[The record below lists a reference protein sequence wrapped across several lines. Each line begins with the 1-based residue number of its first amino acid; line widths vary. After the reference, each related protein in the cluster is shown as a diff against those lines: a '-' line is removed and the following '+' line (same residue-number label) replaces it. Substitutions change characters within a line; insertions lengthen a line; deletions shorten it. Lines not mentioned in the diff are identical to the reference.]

1 MKKTF
6 TINISGIIFHIDED
20 AFDKLSIYLERIKGG
35 FSKSEGKDE
44 IIADIELRIAEMLQ
58 GKINESKQVITIEDI
73 NDVIAVMGE
82 PEQIGAANG
91 ADTKDTKSIFE
102 KKMHKR
108 LYRDPDNKVLGGV
121 CGGIGAYFNID
132 PVWIRVAFVIALFVF
147 GSGSLLYIILW
158 IIIPKATTTAER
170 LEMRGEPVTISNIEK
185 SIHEEIDGL
194 KKSINNLKDEAK
206 SAYTKDFRKHQPQT
220 VIEKIINFLLILGK
234 YFIRTITIII
244 GAVFVVI
251 GIFLVIGFITSFVK
265 SNEVIW
271 ISSMGISNFSF
282 PVFLKLFT
290 ASSEQITLG
299 MIGLALFIGIPLL
312 MLVYN
317 GIKMIFGYKSKKR
330 FIGVSSFTLWFAGLI
345 LCLIVSVGILSNFS
359 HKSVINKKE
368 TLTQPQGGMLKVYM
382 RKNDLVDSVS
392 DYESKFVIGQWN
404 LISANSKSI
413 RFGLPELVISRSES
427 DNFQILTYYTS
438 KGIDKADAEG
448 HIKKIIYNYKQTD
461 TSLVLDPYYVLSEN
475 ERWRAQNIRIVIKVP
490 VWKAIYL
497 SPETSSIL
505 HYDSE
510 YDFNKD
516 LAGKKWIMTDNG
528 LKEYYAPQLVGASD
542 TTKKA
547 AIDTIRKIKK

>member
-1 MKKTF
+1 
-6 TINISGIIFHIDED
+6 
-20 AFDKLSIYLERIKGG
+20 
-35 FSKSEGKDE
+35 
-44 IIADIELRIAEMLQ
+44 
-58 GKINESKQVITIEDI
+58 
-73 NDVIAVMGE
+73 
-82 PEQIGAANG
+82 
-91 ADTKDTKSIFE
+91 
-102 KKMHKR
+102 
-108 LYRDPDNKVLGGV
+108 
-121 CGGIGAYFNID
+121 
-132 PVWIRVAFVIALFVF
+132 
-147 GSGSLLYIILW
+147 
-158 IIIPKATTTAER
+158 
-170 LEMRGEPVTISNIEK
+170 
-185 SIHEEIDGL
+185 
-194 KKSINNLKDEAK
+194 
-206 SAYTKDFRKHQPQT
+206 
-220 VIEKIINFLLILGK
+220 
-234 YFIRTITIII
+234 
-244 GAVFVVI
+244 
-251 GIFLVIGFITSFVK
+251 
-265 SNEVIW
+265 
-271 ISSMGISNFSF
+271 
-282 PVFLKLFT
+282 
-290 ASSEQITLG
+290 
-299 MIGLALFIGIPLL
+299 
-312 MLVYN
+312 
-317 GIKMIFGYKSKKR
+317 
-330 FIGVSSFTLWFAGLI
+330 
-345 LCLIVSVGILSNFS
+345 
-359 HKSVINKKE
+359 
-368 TLTQPQGGMLKVYM
+368 M

>member
-20 AFDKLSIYLERIKGG
+20 AFEKLSIYLERIKGG

-44 IIADIELRIAEMLQ
+44 IIADIESRIAEMLQ
-58 GKINESKQVITIEDI
+58 AKINESKQVITIEDI

-82 PEQIGAANG
+82 PEQIGAAND
-91 ADTKDTKSIFE
+91 AEAKDTKTSNE
-102 KKMHKR
+102 NKTRKR
-108 LYRDPDNKVLGGV
+108 LYRNPDNKVLGGV
-121 CGGIGAYFNID
+121 CGGIGAFFNID

-158 IIIPKATTTAER
+158 IIIPKATSTAER

-299 MIGLALFIGIPLL
+299 MIGLALFIGVPLL

-368 TLTQPQGGMLKVYM
+368 TLTLPQSGILKVYM
-382 RKNDLVDSVS
+382 KKNDLVDSVS
-392 DYESKFVIGQWN
+392 EYESRFVIGQWN
-404 LISANSKSI
+404 LISANDKSI
-413 RFGLPELVISRSES
+413 RFGLPELVISRSEN
-427 DNFQILTYYTS
+427 DNFQVLTYYTS
-438 KGIDKADAEG
+438 KGIDKADAEN

-490 VWKAIYL
+490 LWRAIYL
-497 SPETSSIL
+497 SPETSAIL

-528 LKEYYAPQLVGASD
+528 LKEYYAPQLVSASD

-547 AIDTIRKIKK
+547 AIDTIKKIKK